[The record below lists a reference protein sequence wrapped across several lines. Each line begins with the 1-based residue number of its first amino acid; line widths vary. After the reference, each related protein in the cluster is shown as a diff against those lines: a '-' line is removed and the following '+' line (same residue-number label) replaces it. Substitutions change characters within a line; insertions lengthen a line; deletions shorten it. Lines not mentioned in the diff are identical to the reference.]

1 MESFIELF
9 GDRELEWDLLWTGGS
24 GMGLASRLLPGL
36 ELSDPGFRLDGN
48 PVVKRL
54 VLGGMPTGIWYGLK
68 RRRGRVLLRKGFL
81 GIVLLAALVAG
92 IADAAAAAAAIYV
105 YG

>member
-1 MESFIELF
+1 
-9 GDRELEWDLLWTGGS
+9 
-24 GMGLASRLLPGL
+24 MGLGSRLLPGL
-36 ELSDPGFRLDGN
+36 ELSDPGLRLDGN

-54 VLGGMPTGIWYGLK
+54 VLGGMFTGIWYGLK

-81 GIVLLAALVAG
+81 DIVLAALVAG